1 MNFLLHRHFAL
12 IELGSARAG
21 VGAMLPDLFRL
32 AGRKLRAPRP
42 DTVGA
47 DPHAEAA
54 AACEEEPALDPCG
67 PASTPLD
74 HPRNAALAA
83 AAWREAGGDEIGRG
97 IGHHFETDRW
107 FHVGRVFRE
116 GERETAALL
125 RALPATPPKLGLFAH
140 VIWEMCLDGAHLR
153 RVGLGAVLGELR
165 AAAPRLDPE
174 VLAALAATT
183 APDAA
188 PADHARVGQRVAE
201 LWERLLDGS
210 WLEAYCS
217 GEGMC
222 FPLGGVRSLFGL
234 PFFEPAERAVLASAL
249 ERRLLAA
256 EARLDA
262 LASEWPVASGHAGP
276 GMR

>member
-1 MNFLLHRHFAL
+1 MNFLLHRHFAS
-12 IELGSARAG
+12 IELGSALAG

-42 DTVGA
+42 DAPSAG
-47 DPHAEAA
+47 
-54 AACEEEPALDPCG
+54 PC
-67 PASTPLD
+67 
-74 HPRNAALAA
+74 
-83 AAWREAGGDEIGRG
+83 GDEIGRG

-116 GERETAALL
+116 GERETAALM
-125 RALPATPPKLGLFAH
+125 RALPAPPPKLALFAH

-153 RVGLGAVLGELR
+153 RVGLGAVLAELR

-183 APDAA
+183 APDATSD
-188 PADHARVGQRVAE
+188 DHARVGQRVAE
-201 LWERLLDGS
+201 LWERLLDGG

-217 GEGMC
+217 GEGRC

-234 PFFEPAERAVLASAL
+234 PFFEPAERAVLARAL

-262 LASEWPVASGHAGP
+262 LASEWPVASGHTGR